1 MEKYY
6 GGWRVLSPEKIKRG
20 NCTYIKC
27 RCECGIEK
35 EVNIK
40 NLKSG
45 ISTSCGCRRSKQLSE
60 RNYKHGLR
68 FSKEWR
74 SWQAMKNRCYNT
86 NFVGYDNYGGRG
98 ITVCNQWL
106 HDFQTFLNDVGQ
118 AQPNETLD
126 RVDVNGNYEPSNV
139 RWATRKQQ
147 AQNKRNNNKI
157 NGVCISEISRGL
169 GGGHSLVAKRLGRE
183 WSLEK
188 AITEKSNASS

>member
-20 NCTYIKC
+20 SCVYVRC
-27 RCECGIEK
+27 RCECGTEK

-60 RNYKHGLR
+60 RNYKHGQR

-86 NFVGYDNYGGRG
+86 NFVGYTNYGGRD
-98 ITVCNQWL
+98 ITVCDQWL
-106 HDFQTFLNDVGQ
+106 HNFQTFLNDVGT
-118 AQPNETLD
+118 AQSNETLD
-126 RVDVNGNYEPSNV
+126 RIDVNGNYEPSNV

-169 GGGHSLVAKRLGRE
+169 GGGHSLVDKRLGRG